1 MGTAGDRRDR
11 DRGDTVC
18 LAELCRQEPR
28 YPQAFSVRHP
38 ASLRYGD
45 FEANA
50 GASDAIFVKINAAIA
65 NIEGRDA

>member
-1 MGTAGDRRDR
+1 
-11 DRGDTVC
+11 VC
-18 LAELCRQEPR
+18 LSGTLPARPR
-28 YPQAFSVRHP
+28 YSQAFSVRHS

-50 GASDAIFVKINAAIA
+50 GASDAIFIKINAAIA